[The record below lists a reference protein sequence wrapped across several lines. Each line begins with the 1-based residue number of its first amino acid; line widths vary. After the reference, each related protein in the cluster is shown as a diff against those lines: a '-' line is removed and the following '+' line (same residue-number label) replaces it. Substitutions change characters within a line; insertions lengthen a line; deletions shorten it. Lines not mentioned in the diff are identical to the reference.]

1 MSHLYNDGND
11 VSKVEPKEEKI
22 KSSPRS
28 SSPAKAT
35 DEDELVYN
43 KNEGIIT
50 RSAAKRKLI
59 SEQPENSKDIRNQ
72 RLVKQILYL
81 PCAQIGED
89 FLKYFID
96 LKCDFFR
103 GVDKDIPLGDINQ
116 EQLYMRSG
124 NKRIRIKSRT
134 ALQTSSSADNS
145 YSVTKEDD
153 YRWLQPSLI
162 PMSSIQSIQFRKKI
176 HNINHQKLSRS
187 RSKKVNN
194 HYNVPAIFKLGVD
207 DLERV
212 CYYLDTKSAI
222 NLFMSCTTINE
233 RLAGC
238 PGFWK
243 ELCRNENFHE
253 YSALKLDDKTHET
266 FQESQ
271 SSDNIIVPEVE
282 NKPVKSAYENKVKC
296 VNSKDA
302 AKSMVLSVKNT
313 IRNDKINRLSW
324 CGEKFHDVV
333 IPNNATLWRKVYL
346 RGIRMR
352 KNICDGRF
360 ELWRLFLT
368 DETHLPVKNMT
379 SNTSFRELR

>member
-1 MSHLYNDGND
+1 M
-11 VSKVEPKEEKI
+11 
-22 KSSPRS
+22 
-28 SSPAKAT
+28 
-35 DEDELVYN
+35 
-43 KNEGIIT
+43 
-50 RSAAKRKLI
+50 
-59 SEQPENSKDIRNQ
+59 
-72 RLVKQILYL
+72 
-81 PCAQIGED
+81 
-89 FLKYFID
+89 
-96 LKCDFFR
+96 
-103 GVDKDIPLGDINQ
+103 PLGDLNQ

-124 NKRIRIKSRT
+124 NKRIRLKSRT
-134 ALQTSSSADNS
+134 ALKTSSADNS
-145 YSVTKEDD
+145 YSLTKEDEHG
-153 YRWLQPSLI
+153 WLQPSLI
-162 PMSSIQSIQFRKKI
+162 PMSSIQSIQLRNKI
-176 HNINHQKLSRS
+176 HNRNHQKLSRS
-187 RSKKVNN
+187 ISKKVKCHN
-194 HYNVPAIFKLGVD
+194 NVPTIFKLGVD

-266 FQESQ
+266 SEEGLG
-271 SSDNIIVPEVE
+271 SDNIIIPGDEY
-282 NKPVKSAYENKVKC
+282 KPVKTSLKSKDKC
-296 VNSKDA
+296 INSKDA
-302 AKSMVLSVKNT
+302 AKIKVRLLKNK
-313 IRNDKINRLSW
+313 IRNEKINRLSW

-333 IPNNATLWRKVYL
+333 IPNNATLWRKIYL

>member
-1 MSHLYNDGND
+1 MIY
-11 VSKVEPKEEKI
+11 
-22 KSSPRS
+22 
-28 SSPAKAT
+28 
-35 DEDELVYN
+35 
-43 KNEGIIT
+43 
-50 RSAAKRKLI
+50 
-59 SEQPENSKDIRNQ
+59 
-72 RLVKQILYL
+72 
-81 PCAQIGED
+81 
-89 FLKYFID
+89 
-96 LKCDFFR
+96 FR
-103 GVDKDIPLGDINQ
+103 GVDKDIPHGDLNQ

-124 NKRIRIKSRT
+124 NKRIRLKSRT
-134 ALQTSSSADNS
+134 AGKISPSAENS

-153 YRWLQPSLI
+153 YGWLRPSLI
-162 PMSSIQSIQFRKKI
+162 PISSMQSIQLRKKL

-187 RSKKVNN
+187 TSKKVKY

-253 YSALKLDDKTHET
+253 YSALKLDDKTHVT
-266 FQESQ
+266 SQESQ
-271 SSDNIIVPEVE
+271 DFDNIIITEVE
-282 NKPVKSAYENKVKC
+282 NKPVKKSLKNKAKC
-296 VNSKDA
+296 INSKDA
-302 AKSMVLSVKNT
+302 AKSKVRSLKNN
-313 IRNDKINRLSW
+313 IRDEKINRLSW